1 MVSARHSQGSVVSTL
16 GLLTAMG
23 VFGMALFGCS
33 AANSDEA
40 ALSGGEGPPSA
51 AGGTFSG
58 GSGTGGGAG
67 TGFGTGGSAGTGG
80 MAPPGA
86 GGAAGGS
93 NVSLGGAQDCGYFRT
108 LLDARQVPRPGDCDA
123 SGFFA
128 EHHTKLPPPSCGKRV
143 CLQPMLGVMGNLLDG
158 KNCTMLHVG
167 LNSPLEANPGS
178 RPPLTLAVVVDTSGS
193 MADQDKI
200 GFVRQGLGQLI
211 DGLKDG
217 DRFALITYSDAVQT
231 RFPMADITLN
241 RAAVRTITDSLA
253 AAGSTNFHG
262 GLEAGYREVL
272 ANYDSGRQNRVIM
285 MSDGMPTAG
294 NTSEA
299 DIISM
304 SRAYNSDGIGL
315 TTIGLG
321 TAFNVNLMRNLA
333 LQADGNFYFLEN
345 SGAVSEVFTEELSYF
360 TVPVAFDLKLNF
372 TTGSH
377 YTFGRAYGSPLW
389 KDTPTG
395 GLLEVSS
402 VFIAH
407 RERPDDVTPGGG
419 RRGGGSALIIEVAP
433 KSSQD
438 DGSGL
443 TSAEVATIGV
453 EFREPGTNS
462 PVTDTVQVS
471 FPFAPWLTPER
482 GYFGS
487 TDLAAVQKS
496 FVMLNIFFGLDRA
509 VTMFHKAD
517 RTAADGTQAVMQLD
531 RLLAAVKDYNAELNQ
546 GQGDTD
552 ITFDIAL
559 LEKLRLVMLERGI
572 TAPTDSGIPNDPWPA
587 D

>member
-1 MVSARHSQGSVVSTL
+1 
-16 GLLTAMG
+16 MG
-23 VFGMALFGCS
+23 GPAG
-33 AANSDEA
+33 
-40 ALSGGEGPPSA
+40 SGGAS
-51 AGGTFSG
+51 
-58 GSGTGGGAG
+58 
-67 TGFGTGGSAGTGG
+67 
-80 MAPPGA
+80 
-86 GGAAGGS
+86 GGS
-93 NVSLGGAQDCGYFRT
+93 NVSLGGAQDCGYFRKT
-108 LLDARQVPRPGDCDA
+108 LDAGQVPRPGDCDA

-143 CLQPMLGVMGNLLDG
+143 CLQSMLGVMGNLLDG
-158 KNCTMLHVG
+158 RNCTMLHVG

-193 MADQDKI
+193 MLDQDKI

-231 RFPMADITLN
+231 RFPMQDITLN
-241 RAAVRTITDSLA
+241 RAGVRTIVQSLA
-253 AAGSTNFHG
+253 AAGSTNFYG
-262 GLEAGYREVL
+262 GLEAGYREVI

-299 DIISM
+299 SIISM

-345 SGAVSEVFTEELSYF
+345 SGAVSEVFTEELGYF
-360 TVPVAFDLKLNF
+360 TVPIAFDLKLSF

-377 YTFGRAYGSPLW
+377 YAFGRAYGSPLW
-389 KDTPTG
+389 QNTPAG
-395 GLLEVSS
+395 GQLEVPS

-407 RERPDDVTPGGG
+407 RERPDDVTPDGG
-419 RRGGGSALIIEVAP
+419 RRGGGSALMIEVAP
-433 KSSQD
+433 RLSQD

-509 VTMFHKAD
+509 VTAFHKPG
-517 RTAADGTQAVMQLD
+517 RTAAEGTEAVAQLD
-531 RLLAAVKDYNAELNQ
+531 RLIAAVKDYNTELNQ

-552 ITFDIAL
+552 IKFDIEL
-559 LEKLRLVMLERGI
+559 LEKLRGVLLAQGI
-572 TAPTDSGIPNDPWPA
+572 TAPTDSRVPTDPWPA